1 MKRNKNV
8 NNNNFI
14 LDNFISHESKKV
26 YSKQTFIY
34 GWGRNDNGELGLG
47 SNQNI
52 MIPTPIKSLK
62 NKIISAVCSGG
73 KNSMLLSNEGKV
85 YICGSGMFGMLG
97 HNKSSNIQSITKK
110 FQLLSEIDG
119 ESEFISEIACA
130 EFHSLCLNDKGHIF
144 AWGGNLYN
152 KLGQHLSLMGKPFKI
167 SSLITKKIISI
178 SCGDH
183 HSCALSNTG
192 EIFTWGGGGKSYNRG
207 QCGHGDLKDVDNPKR
222 VEFFNNNKVTKISCG
237 GYHTVVLCED
247 GKVFGFGKGEFG
259 QCGYGESRDTSTP
272 QLVRFNLR
280 MIEIYEN
287 PTTNANNNHNEG
299 FEPLTTLKNP
309 NLQVKTTTELH
320 IVDIKCG
327 GEHSLILSQSGRVYS
342 FGHGYHGQL
351 GLGNNRNC
359 TVPIIVKALTNKQ
372 IVQIAAGW
380 SHSMVLTS
388 EGNLYV
394 SGCGKYGELGLEG
407 DGKVNKCNFTF
418 LKCASELNISRIYAG
433 GHHSWL
439 ITDNNVPERIG
450 FQMPEPLRPSNY
462 RVKRNNTNGTNKG
475 FSPRSEHIKDIN
487 SFQEESEIDV
497 DASSNENTRNIDMSN
512 KHNESEEYKNDL
524 LINNE
529 KQEQL
534 DVDDIEKYLEVSDEQ
549 KNVGSNEYNQIY
561 QNSNEQEGD
570 ENENEEEEEEEEEE
584 NEHEEGE
591 DNENEEV
598 EENEHEEEED
608 NENEEVEENE
618 HEEEEDNE
626 NENEEKE
633 EHENEDNNN
642 SIQNQHK
649 TNSVSSNNINDYI
662 TKKRPPN
669 PNLNTFV
676 NYEMLL
682 NNLSKISND
691 KLQLQIIY
699 TDLKCSHRFVYFEI
713 PKENKY
719 FNTPLK
725 DIDTTFQNYFSKD
738 KANINYKLEDDR
750 TMYKTLAD
758 PNQQTISIIKILYK
772 ELLNFQI
779 LANDEANIRQF
790 SLAIVYD
797 YSNNQKLKQIQDTII
812 QTKEIEQTKPPY
824 DIVLVNEEDIHTNTT
839 ENILSDWINDMYK
852 HFNDLFTNHNNS
864 NNENELMLP
873 KFLEM
878 RPNCFAAK
886 YISY

>member
-8 NNNNFI
+8 NNNNNNCT
-14 LDNFISHESKKV
+14 LDNFISRDSKKV

-62 NKIISAVCSGG
+62 NKIIIAVCSGG

-85 YICGSGMFGMLG
+85 YICGSRMFGMLG
-97 HNKSSNIQSITKK
+97 SNNVQTITKK

-119 ESEFISEIACA
+119 ENEFISEIACA

-152 KLGQHLSLMGKPFKI
+152 KLGQQQLSLMGKPFKI

-222 VEFFNNNKVTKISCG
+222 VEFFNNKKVTKISCG

-280 MIEIYEN
+280 MIELYEN
-287 PTTNANNNHNEG
+287 PSSTTTNNMYNNNNEG
-299 FEPLTTLKNP
+299 FEPFTTLKNP

-327 GEHSLILSQSGRVYS
+327 GEHSLILSQSGRVYA

-359 TVPIIVKALTNKQ
+359 TVPIIVKALTNKKV
-372 IVQIAAGW
+372 VQIAAGW

-407 DGKVNKCNFTF
+407 DGKVNKCNFT
-418 LKCASELNISRIYAG
+418 LLRCASELNISRIYAG

-462 RVKRNNTNGTNKG
+462 RVKRNRNSNGTNKS
-475 FSPRSEHIKDIN
+475 FSMKSEHIKDIN
-487 SFQEESEIDV
+487 SFHEESDIDFET
-497 DASSNENTRNIDMSN
+497 SNNDNIRNIDMSN
-512 KHNESEEYKNDL
+512 KRNESEGYKSDFS
-524 LINNE
+524 IKNE
-529 KQEQL
+529 KQEQM
-534 DVDDIEKYLEVSDEQ
+534 DVDDIAKYLQVSDDQ
-549 KNVGSNEYNQIY
+549 KSM
-561 QNSNEQEGD
+561 NSNEFNQMYKNANEQEEEG
-570 ENENEEEEEEEEEE
+570 NENE
-584 NEHEEGE
+584 
-591 DNENEEV
+591 
-598 EENEHEEEED
+598 EEEED
-608 NENEEVEENE
+608 NENEQNENEENE
-618 HEEEEDNE
+618 EEDD

-633 EHENEDNNN
+633 EDENEEVEDNENEEN
-642 SIQNQHK
+642 KDNGNDNENEEENMSIQNQNK
-649 TNSVSSNNINDYI
+649 TNSISSNNINDYI

-669 PNLNTFV
+669 KHLSTFV

-699 TDLKCSHRFVYFEI
+699 TDLKHSHRFVYFEI

-725 DIDTTFQNYFSKD
+725 DIDSLFQTYFSKD
-738 KANINYKLEDDR
+738 KANITYRLEDDR
-750 TMYKTLAD
+750 TMYKSLSN

-779 LANDEANIRQF
+779 LINDETNIRQF

-797 YSNNQKLKQIQDTII
+797 YSLNPKIKQLQNTII

-824 DIVLVNEEDIHTNTT
+824 EIVLLNEEDIHTNTT
-839 ENILSDWINDMYK
+839 ENILSNWMYDMYN
-852 HFNDLFTNHNNS
+852 HFIDFFTNHNS
-864 NNENELMLP
+864 NKHVNENELILP

-886 YISY
+886 YISD